1 MFLFFEPLTLVLCSS
16 AHHFLLLFVHL
27 RNCCSAALGSRKTR
41 AEDASATRV
50 VALRL
55 CMKWTRRTTSFPSYL
70 QEKQHLQHQNL
81 DRILIFLMEKSSIL
95 PNCICFVFYS
105 SSQCLKVL
113 RNVSFAILPIHKLHL
128 TNFLLF
134 FANIFQLAV
143 WSGIQNPVS
152 KIESIPF
159 LGEIRPM
166 RLARGVFDPQ
176 SAFLC

>member
-95 PNCICFVFYS
+95 PNCICSVFYS
-105 SSQCLKVL
+105 FSQCLKVL

-128 TNFLLF
+128 TNFLLYFSSNDTFLTNFQHSWLCNISYCF
-134 FANIFQLAV
+134 FAYIFQLAV
-143 WSGIQNPVS
+143 WYT
-152 KIESIPF
+152 KACF
-159 LGEIRPM
+159 
-166 RLARGVFDPQ
+166 
-176 SAFLC
+176 

>member
-95 PNCICFVFYS
+95 PNCICSVFYS
-105 SSQCLKVL
+105 FSQCLKVL
-113 RNVSFAILPIHKLHL
+113 RNVSFAILPINKLHL
-128 TNFLLF
+128 TNFFLF

-143 WSGIQNPVS
+143 WYT
-152 KIESIPF
+152 KACF
-159 LGEIRPM
+159 
-166 RLARGVFDPQ
+166 
-176 SAFLC
+176 